1 MKKSPRVVLEVPP
14 FASRIAR
21 SPGYWRTTIGAEAV
35 PVRVVLMAPVPAY
48 MPPRNQIVSPG
59 CTRPLPPFM
68 AVCKSHGRLL
78 LPSPPGEPVG
88 AAYQPARLPDETV
101 TVTVAVP
108 VLPSLVA
115 VIVAE
120 AAATPVTRPL
130 AETVATPGA
139 LLAQVTTRP
148 VSTLPAESFVVAVS
162 CTAAPPTTLAEAGL
176 TVTEAT
182 DTVATVTVI
191 TAVPFCPSLLAV
203 IVAVPAT
210 APVTSPLP
218 LTAATVALLVAHVTV
233 RPVSGLPF
241 ASFGVAT
248 SCTICPTVTVA
259 EAGLTAIDATGTTVT
274 VIAAVPLCP
283 SHAAVT
289 VAAPGATPLTSPLLF
304 TAATPG
310 LVDAHVTTRPLN

>member
-1 MKKSPRVVLEVPP
+1 MKKSPRVVPEVPP

-48 MPPRNQIVSPG
+48 VPPRNQIVSPG

-120 AAATPVTRPL
+120 PAATPVTRPL
-130 AETVATPGA
+130 AETVATAGA
-139 LLAQVTTRP
+139 LLAPGTTRP
-148 VSTLPAESFVVAVS
+148 LSPLPAQSFVVAGS
-162 CTAAPPTTLAEAGL
+162 CTAAPPATRAAAG
-176 TVTEAT
+176 
-182 DTVATVTVI
+182 
-191 TAVPFCPSLLAV
+191 P
-203 IVAVPAT
+203 T
-210 APVTSPLP
+210 AP
-218 LTAATVALLVAHVTV
+218 
-233 RPVSGLPF
+233 
-241 ASFGVAT
+241 
-248 SCTICPTVTVA
+248 
-259 EAGLTAIDATGTTVT
+259 DATGITVT
-274 VIAAVPLCP
+274 VIAPVPLCP

-289 VAAPGATPLTSPLLF
+289 VAAPGATPLTSPLPF

-310 LVDAHVTTRPLN
+310 LVDAHVTTRPLNGLPPTS